1 MPSRTVSNRKRTI
14 FGSRKLHRLYK
25 TIMANKKLSVA
36 IMAIITPLVGIL
48 VTSKGLPTDYFVEL
62 RKMLTATPVGKQVA
76 DWLQQLVDA
85 LLRTLGIGIQVG
97 DVVKVRESC
106 EGDTFLEKNTYQNS
120 PDKDRTYDKKFMAF
134 EFIVYRIRKRKIQLI
149 EHDDNTKNLTR
160 ENVKEMSSRT
170 LSENNYHILN
180 NKEMYDTP
188 KCINPHVPF
197 GFSIDDFEKTS
208 DTQLD
213 SH

>member
-1 MPSRTVSNRKRTI
+1 
-14 FGSRKLHRLYK
+14 
-25 TIMANKKLSVA
+25 MANKKLSVA
-36 IMAIITPLVGIL
+36 I
-48 VTSKGLPTDYFVEL
+48 
-62 RKMLTATPVGKQVA
+62 KQVA

-106 EGDTFLEKNTYQNS
+106 KGDTFLKKQTYQTF
-120 PDKDRTYDKKFMAF
+120 PDKDITYDEEIMAL

-149 EHDDNTKNLTR
+149 VHNDKTKNLTR
-160 ENVKEMSSRT
+160 ENVNEMSSRSSRT
-170 LSENNYHILN
+170 LFKNHYDLIVNENI
-180 NKEMYDTP
+180 YDTDQ
-188 KCINPHVPF
+188 CINPSVPF